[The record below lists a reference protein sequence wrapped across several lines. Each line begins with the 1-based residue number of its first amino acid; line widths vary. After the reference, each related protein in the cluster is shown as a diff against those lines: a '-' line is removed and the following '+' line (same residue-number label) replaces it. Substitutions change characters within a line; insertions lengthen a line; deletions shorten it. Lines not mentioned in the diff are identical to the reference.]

1 MSLTC
6 PRCRRTLDSTTF
18 QPSFC
23 AFCGQPLLE
32 PTPDATEEFRPDSA
46 SETVAIAPGAGDET
60 VGYEPE
66 LVAGYRLIRPLG
78 EGGMGTVFEAE
89 EPGTGRK
96 VALKLIAREFAG
108 SPEAVERFRQ
118 EGRLAA
124 AIAHPRCVFVFAADE
139 EAGRPYIVMERMPGT
154 TLRDLV
160 QENGPLDTVDAV
172 RKILDVI
179 DGLREAHRLGV
190 IHRDVKPSNCFLEAR
205 GRVKIGD
212 FGLSRSLETD
222 SRLTRTGT
230 FLGTPLYASPE
241 QIRRDPIDERTDVY
255 SVAATLYYLLTGAAP
270 FEHGDA
276 TAAMARIVSEPAPPL
291 RPRRRGIPKTLERVV
306 LRGLERD
313 RDRRWRDL
321 DEFRAAL
328 LPFVPEPLSLQ
339 GIGTRMLAYLVDVLV
354 YILVVFVPL
363 GVIVQSAG
371 GGPLALRP
379 GQPIPTFFRVTNFLG
394 WGLWYV
400 YFGLGD
406 GLRGGTAG
414 KWLLR
419 LRVCTTRGG
428 PAGVGRGL
436 VRTLVFV
443 GVFDLWRVLVLLGF
457 PTHFG
462 RPGNHLL
469 ILDLLIPYLFYP
481 LLFITA
487 RPGNGYRG
495 LHEFL
500 SGTRVVQTGTRPEPV
515 KRRRREIDSKV
526 ELSRPEGLPA
536 RVGPF
541 LVRGALCWDDDLSI
555 LEGEDPAL
563 KRSVWIVRR
572 PSSTPAW
579 PAARHAVDRITRLR
593 WIGGGVEEDR
603 RWEALIAPS
612 GRRLADC
619 VSRRSPLPWREAR
632 PILHAL
638 AEELDAAGEEGTLPE
653 HLTLDQVWLR
663 PDGQVLL
670 LDVPRD
676 PSAGPTEAESRP
688 PPQERALNLLRAV
701 AIVMLEGVPR
711 PLDNPRH
718 VRAVMPCTAAALL
731 DRLMGPSNR
740 APSLP
745 EFLDEMRRIESD
757 RTELGRGQQFVWL
770 ASFLLG
776 TWVEMVLPVVAL
788 VIFLT
793 RKAGARPEQLN
804 EIDWNVLP
812 YNSIFAIAGL
822 VMFLWA
828 FFSRGGLLRHLLEA
842 DFVRLDGRS
851 ASRLRCALREAMVWG
866 PLVLLTF
873 SRIDITAR
881 FPLSPT
887 MLTVI
892 DSATLPLF
900 LLVYTAHG
908 LFFRGRLLQDRL
920 AGTVLVPK

>member
-1 MSLTC
+1 
-6 PRCRRTLDSTTF
+6 
-18 QPSFC
+18 
-23 AFCGQPLLE
+23 
-32 PTPDATEEFRPDSA
+32 
-46 SETVAIAPGAGDET
+46 
-60 VGYEPE
+60 
-66 LVAGYRLIRPLG
+66 
-78 EGGMGTVFEAE
+78 MGTVFEAE

-96 VALKLIAREFAG
+96 VALKLIASEFAG

-190 IHRDVKPSNCFLEAR
+190 IHRDVKPSNCFLETR
-205 GRVKIGD
+205 GRVKVGD

-222 SRLTRTGT
+222 SRLTRTGM

-291 RPRRRGIPKTLERVV
+291 RPRRRGIPKALERVV

-321 DEFRAAL
+321 DEFRAGAL
-328 LPFVPEPLSLQ
+328 AVRARAALAPGDRDTDAGLPRRRS
-339 GIGTRMLAYLVDVLV
+339 G
-354 YILVVFVPL
+354 VFPR
-363 GVIVQSAG
+363 GAHSAG
-371 GGPLALRP
+371 RHRPEGRRRPVRPAPPRRSHPHILSGDKLPRLGALVRL
-379 GQPIPTFFRVTNFLG
+379 FRAGRRTM
-394 WGLWYV
+394 
-400 YFGLGD
+400 
-406 GLRGGTAG
+406 GGTAG
-414 KWLLR
+414 KRLLR

-428 PAGVGRGL
+428 PAGIGRGL

-443 GVFDLWRVLVLLGF
+443 GVFDLWRIFALLGF
-457 PTHFG
+457 RTHFA
-462 RPGNHLL
+462 RPGNNLL
-469 ILDLLIPYLFYP
+469 ILDLLTTYLRYP

-500 SGTRVVQTGTRPEPV
+500 SGTRVVRTGTRPELV
-515 KRRRREIDSKV
+515 KRRRREIDSRV

-541 LVRGALCWDDDLSI
+541 LVRGALCWNDHLSI

-563 KRSVWIVRR
+563 KRSVWIVRQ
-572 PSSTPAW
+572 PSTAPAW

-593 WIGGGVEEDR
+593 WIGGGVEEDG

-612 GRRLADC
+612 GRRLAEC

-632 PILHAL
+632 PILHGL

-676 PSAGPTEAESRP
+676 PSAGPTDAESRP
-688 PPQERALNLLRAV
+688 PPQERALDLLRAM

-711 PLDNPRH
+711 PVDNPRH
-718 VRAVMPCTAAALL
+718 VRAVMPCSAAA
-731 DRLMGPSNR
+731 S
-740 APSLP
+740 S
-745 EFLDEMRRIESD
+745 
-757 RTELGRGQQFVWL
+757 
-770 ASFLLG
+770 
-776 TWVEMVLPVVAL
+776 
-788 VIFLT
+788 
-793 RKAGARPEQLN
+793 
-804 EIDWNVLP
+804 ID
-812 YNSIFAIAGL
+812 
-822 VMFLWA
+822 
-828 FFSRGGLLRHLLEA
+828 
-842 DFVRLDGRS
+842 
-851 ASRLRCALREAMVWG
+851 
-866 PLVLLTF
+866 
-873 SRIDITAR
+873 
-881 FPLSPT
+881 
-887 MLTVI
+887 
-892 DSATLPLF
+892 
-900 LLVYTAHG
+900 
-908 LFFRGRLLQDRL
+908 
-920 AGTVLVPK
+920 

>member
-6 PRCRRTLDSTTF
+6 PRCRRNLDSTTF

-46 SETVAIAPGAGDET
+46 SATVAIAPGAAGRT
-60 VGYEPE
+60 AEPE
-66 LVAGYRLIRPLG
+66 PDRVAGYRLIRALG

-96 VALKLIAREFAG
+96 VALKLIASEFAG

-124 AIAHPRCVFVFAADE
+124 GIAHPRCVFVFAADE

-255 SVAATLYYLLTGAAP
+255 SVAATLYYLLTGVAP

-328 LPFVPEPLSLQ
+328 LPFVPEPLSLR
-339 GIGTRMLAYLVDVLV
+339 GIGTRMLAYLIDVLLFALAV
-354 YILVVFVPL
+354 YIPF
-363 GVIVQSAG
+363 GVISIFIIQDRRRPAHPASRLIHKHTLPGVQ
-371 GGPLALRP
+371 ALS
-379 GQPIPTFFRVTNFLG
+379 

-406 GLRGGTAG
+406 GLWGGTAG
-414 KWLLR
+414 KRLLR

-428 PAGVGRGL
+428 PAGIGRGL

-443 GVFDLWRVLVLLGF
+443 GVFDLWRILGLLGF
-457 PTHFG
+457 ATRFA
-462 RPGNHLL
+462 RPGNKMWM
-469 ILDLLIPYLFYP
+469 LDLLIHNLWYP

-515 KRRRREIDSKV
+515 KRRRREVDSSV

-541 LVRGALCWDDDLSI
+541 LVRGALYWNEDLSI

-563 KRSVWIVRR
+563 KRSVWIVRQ
-572 PSSTPAW
+572 PSTAPAW

-593 WIGGGVEEDR
+593 WIGGGVEEDG
-603 RWEALIAPS
+603 RWEAL
-612 GRRLADC
+612 C
-619 VSRRSPLPWREAR
+619 
-632 PILHAL
+632 
-638 AEELDAAGEEGTLPE
+638 
-653 HLTLDQVWLR
+653 
-663 PDGQVLL
+663 
-670 LDVPRD
+670 
-676 PSAGPTEAESRP
+676 
-688 PPQERALNLLRAV
+688 
-701 AIVMLEGVPR
+701 
-711 PLDNPRH
+711 
-718 VRAVMPCTAAALL
+718 
-731 DRLMGPSNR
+731 DRL
-740 APSLP
+740 
-745 EFLDEMRRIESD
+745 
-757 RTELGRGQQFVWL
+757 V
-770 ASFLLG
+770 
-776 TWVEMVLPVVAL
+776 
-788 VIFLT
+788 
-793 RKAGARPEQLN
+793 
-804 EIDWNVLP
+804 
-812 YNSIFAIAGL
+812 
-822 VMFLWA
+822 
-828 FFSRGGLLRHLLEA
+828 
-842 DFVRLDGRS
+842 
-851 ASRLRCALREAMVWG
+851 
-866 PLVLLTF
+866 
-873 SRIDITAR
+873 RIDRNA
-881 FPLSPT
+881 
-887 MLTVI
+887 
-892 DSATLPLF
+892 
-900 LLVYTAHG
+900 
-908 LFFRGRLLQDRL
+908 
-920 AGTVLVPK
+920 